1 MGIAEETQV
10 PGNRTFVASTEIKGS
25 KILTVKD
32 EKLGTIKEV
41 MIDSERGRIA
51 YVVFA
56 CDCFLGMKCKFFA
69 IPWGALHASRG
80 DYILKVDKE
89 AFKTA
94 EGLDEDVWTLNHND
108 LAKVYEQYNLHP
120 YWEI

>member
-1 MGIAEETQV
+1 MGIDEEIQV
-10 PGNRTFVASTEIKGS
+10 PRHRTFVAATEIKGS

-32 EKLGTIKEV
+32 EELGTIKEV

-56 CDCFLGMKCKFFA
+56 CDCFLGMKCKYFA
-69 IPWGALHASRG
+69 IPWGVLEANRG
-80 DYILKVDKE
+80 AYILNVDKG
-89 AFKTA
+89 AFETA
-94 EGLDEDVWTLNHND
+94 EGLDKDVWSLNHND
-108 LAKVYEQYNLHP
+108 LVKVYEQYNLQP

>member
-1 MGIAEETQV
+1 MGVAEETQV
-10 PGNRTFVASTEIKGS
+10 PRHMTFVPANEIKGS
-25 KILTVKD
+25 KILTIKD
-32 EKLGTIKEV
+32 EELGKIKEV

-69 IPWGALHASRG
+69 IPWGALQASRG
-80 DYILKVDKE
+80 DYILKVEKE

-94 EGLDEDVWTLNHND
+94 EGLDKDVWTLNHND
-108 LAKVYEQYNLHP
+108 LAKVYEQYNLQP

>member
-1 MGIAEETQV
+1 MGIDEEIQV
-10 PGNRTFVASTEIKGS
+10 ERNITFVPATEIKGS
-25 KILTVKD
+25 KVLTVKG
-32 EKLGTIKEV
+32 EELGKIKEA

-69 IPWGALHASRG
+69 IPWGALEANLG
-80 DYILKVDKE
+80 EYILKVDKG

-94 EGLDEDVWTLNHND
+94 EGLDENVWTLNHND
-108 LAKVYEQYNLHP
+108 LAKVYEQYNVPP
-120 YWEI
+120 YWEV